1 MEKVREGNVSCFYYI
16 FKLHAAAIEKFR
28 LQLLVCICIKLH
40 RPFHF
45 LNINS
50 LSPYLIPCIC
60 MAKNCR
66 ASWKVNY
73 SIRKQSI
80 MRPYVKANF
89 ELEISIIC
97 TDAFVYKR
105 ECDYSRCY
113 KKLKINQSNQVQA
126 LIKLVIRLRTFTQ
139 IEIVTKIIKKNYI
152 YRNVRYLYI
161 YIYQTE
167 IESKRYP
174 FLFISYTTDKIIVQV
189 FCTVRNRHASKSV
202 KNETKKFVKLQENS
216 LHRRRKAC
224 PLRHALFHP
233 DISIR
238 SEDTS
243 FESWRVRGG
252 FP

>member
-1 MEKVREGNVSCFYYI
+1 
-16 FKLHAAAIEKFR
+16 
-28 LQLLVCICIKLH
+28 
-40 RPFHF
+40 
-45 LNINS
+45 
-50 LSPYLIPCIC
+50 

-152 YRNVRYLYI
+152 YRNVRYLYMYI
-161 YIYQTE
+161 YLHVRFTLKYLQQTCILMNNTKYKKVWFFYQTE

-252 FP
+252 FPWMAAEIPGNGVAHFFPRYTRTTWWWW

>member
-1 MEKVREGNVSCFYYI
+1 
-16 FKLHAAAIEKFR
+16 
-28 LQLLVCICIKLH
+28 
-40 RPFHF
+40 
-45 LNINS
+45 
-50 LSPYLIPCIC
+50 
-60 MAKNCR
+60 
-66 ASWKVNY
+66 
-73 SIRKQSI
+73 

-161 YIYQTE
+161 YI
-167 IESKRYP
+167 SN
-174 FLFISYTTDKIIVQV
+174 
-189 FCTVRNRHASKSV
+189 RNRIETISLSFYFVHNRQNYCTSILYSSKPTRV
-202 KNETKKFVKLQENS
+202 KISQKRDEKIVKLQENS